1 VIATAA
7 AIPAKKVIV
16 SIQYAAA
23 TPYEAITTPPIAG
36 PTTAAV

>member
-1 VIATAA
+1 M
-7 AIPAKKVIV
+7 KVIV